1 MNKVENQYKDIK
13 RIKDIKD
20 KNISFKFSNF
30 KHYVMIP
37 MLIVIGICLIII
49 IGLISNKA
57 ANIIYE
63 PPMIV
68 LFIFLIFLFLSAS
81 LYSYFSNYNV
91 VYFGE
96 KNIIVKSFLGKETV
110 FDLRNHIGIYIRKRN
125 HIGKGSNIKTTE
137 MYLQDKETKKVRVIC
152 IDAIKEELIEK
163 FFNNLI
169 YE

>member
-68 LFIFLIFLFLSAS
+68 LFIFFNILIFNSIF
-81 LYSYFSNYNV
+81 
-91 VYFGE
+91 
-96 KNIIVKSFLGKETV
+96 I
-110 FDLRNHIGIYIRKRN
+110 
-125 HIGKGSNIKTTE
+125 
-137 MYLQDKETKKVRVIC
+137 
-152 IDAIKEELIEK
+152 LI
-163 FFNNLI
+163 FQQL
-169 YE
+169 